1 MTRSSPR
8 TGVLLVSRGRYGAA
22 RCKAVRRPLA
32 TTVFVIVATGAAWP
46 SSASAHGFAG
56 KRFFPATLATDDPF
70 VADEL
75 SLPTVSRRRTEDDGS
90 ASFDTSA
97 SVDFSKRIT
106 RDFGIGVGATWLR
119 LEPRG
124 GARVQGWDN
133 FALSAKYQF
142 YKSDPHETILS
153 VGVDADLGKT
163 GASRVGAESF
173 STITPAVFLGRGFGD
188 LSEEA
193 RFLRPLA
200 MTGSLGIGI
209 PTRASSTSLDVDG
222 NTVTEQHPNVLKLGF
237 ALEYSLGYLHSF
249 VKDVGLPGPLRNAV
263 PIVEVAL
270 EKPINR
276 GGGPTIGTINPGVL
290 FPGRTMQ
297 FGIEAVVPVNRH
309 TGGSTGVLV
318 QLHFFLD
325 DLFPRSLGKPLI
337 GD

>member
-1 MTRSSPR
+1 
-8 TGVLLVSRGRYGAA
+8 VA
-22 RCKAVRRPLA
+22 
-32 TTVFVIVATGAAWP
+32 IVAI
-46 SSASAHGFAG
+46 SAGSVSPVRAHGFAG

-75 SLPTVSRRRTEDDGS
+75 SLPTLSKRRTEDDGS
-90 ASFDTSA
+90 FSIDTTA

-106 RDFGIGVGATWLR
+106 SDFGVGVGATWLR
-119 LEPRG
+119 LEPSG
-124 GARVQGWDN
+124 GSRVQGWDN

-142 YKSDPHETILS
+142 FKSDPHETILS
-153 VGVDADLGKT
+153 VGVDADLGGT
-163 GASRVGAESF
+163 GARGVGAESF
-173 STITPAVFLGRGFGD
+173 STIAPTFFLGRGLGD
-188 LSEEA
+188 LSEEL
-193 RFLRPLA
+193 RFLRPFA
-200 MTGSLGIGI
+200 VTGSLGIGV
-209 PTRASSTSLDVDG
+209 PTRASSTSLDEDG
-222 NTVTEQHPNVLKLGF
+222 NPVTERHPNVLKLGV
-237 ALEYSLGYLHSF
+237 ALEYSLSYLHAF
-249 VKDVGLPGPLRNAV
+249 VKDVGLPGLVRNAV

-309 TGGSTGVLV
+309 TGGSTGVLM